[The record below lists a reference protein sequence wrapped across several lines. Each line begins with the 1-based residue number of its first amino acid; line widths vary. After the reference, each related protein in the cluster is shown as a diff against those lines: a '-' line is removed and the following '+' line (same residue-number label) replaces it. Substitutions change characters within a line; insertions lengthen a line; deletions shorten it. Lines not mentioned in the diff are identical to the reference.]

1 MGFSNPMQMMISLM
15 GNKTNPFTQQMPQTK
30 QNSYPPINQQQLI
43 NAIPKLSKEDLARV
57 VQQAR
62 AQGISEESIEQ
73 GLNFLLQFNYR
84 TGGEKENIT
93 ILKSARFVTLL

>member
-1 MGFSNPMQMMISLM
+1 MGFSNPMQMMMSLM
-15 GNKTNPFTQQMPQTK
+15 ENKTNPFIQQMPQAK

-73 GLNFLLQFNYR
+73 GLNFLLQF
-84 TGGEKENIT
+84 K
-93 ILKSARFVTLL
+93 

>member
-1 MGFSNPMQMMISLM
+1 MGFSNPMQMMMSLM
-15 GNKTNPFTQQMPQTK
+15 GNKTNLFTQQMPQAK

-62 AQGISEESIEQ
+62 AQGISEENIEQ
-73 GLNFLLQFNYR
+73 GLNFLLQF
-84 TGGEKENIT
+84 K
-93 ILKSARFVTLL
+93 

>member
-1 MGFSNPMQMMISLM
+1 MGFSNPMQMMMSLM
-15 GNKTNPFTQQMPQTK
+15 GNKTNPFIQQMPQAK

-62 AQGISEESIEQ
+62 TQGISEESIEQ
-73 GLNFLLQFNYR
+73 GLNFLLQF
-84 TGGEKENIT
+84 K
-93 ILKSARFVTLL
+93 

>member
-1 MGFSNPMQMMISLM
+1 MGFSNPMQMMMSLM
-15 GNKTNPFTQQMPQTK
+15 GNKTNPFIQQMPQAK

-43 NAIPKLSKEDLARV
+43 NAISKLSKEDLARV

-73 GLNFLLQFNYR
+73 GLNFLLQF
-84 TGGEKENIT
+84 K
-93 ILKSARFVTLL
+93 

>member
-1 MGFSNPMQMMISLM
+1 MGFSNPMQMMMSLM
-15 GNKTNPFTQQMPQTK
+15 GNKTNPFIQQIPQAK

-73 GLNFLLQFNYR
+73 GLNFLLQF
-84 TGGEKENIT
+84 K
-93 ILKSARFVTLL
+93 

>member
-1 MGFSNPMQMMISLM
+1 MGFSNPMQMMMSLM
-15 GNKTNPFTQQMPQTK
+15 GNKTNPFIQQMPQAK

-62 AQGISEESIEQ
+62 ARGISEESIEQ
-73 GLNFLLQFNYR
+73 GLNFLLQF
-84 TGGEKENIT
+84 K
-93 ILKSARFVTLL
+93 